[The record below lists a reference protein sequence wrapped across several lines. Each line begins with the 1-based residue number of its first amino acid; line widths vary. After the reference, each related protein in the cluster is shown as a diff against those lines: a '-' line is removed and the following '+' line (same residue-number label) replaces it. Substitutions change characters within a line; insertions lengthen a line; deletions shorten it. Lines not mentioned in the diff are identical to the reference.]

1 MIFNA
6 TTLLLLGIGFG
17 FVLWYCMVLGYMY
30 PMIGNADTQP
40 FYSFVGNSHLTGMI
54 LGTCMLGCM
63 ALGAGA
69 VILCAMW
76 LEPDI
81 TAIITISVALL
92 AFGASMSAL
101 SIASISH

>member
-6 TTLLLLGIGFG
+6 TTLLLLGIGFA
-17 FVLWYCMVLGYMY
+17 FIVWYCMVFGYMY
-30 PMIGNADTQP
+30 PMIGNADTLP
-40 FYSFVGNSHLTGMI
+40 LYSFIGNTHLTGMI

-63 ALGAGA
+63 ALGFGL
-69 VILCAMW
+69 VILCAVW
-76 LEPDI
+76 LEID
-81 TAIITISVALL
+81 TVATIAVAVAVM

>member
-6 TTLLLLGIGFG
+6 TTLLLLLIGFLLL
-17 FVLWYCMVLGYMY
+17 LWYCMVLGYMY

-69 VILCAMW
+69 VILSSMW
-76 LEPDI
+76 LEIDMVATI
-81 TAIITISVALL
+81 AVSMAIL